1 MKGSKRLCRESPL
14 LHKHACAYK
23 LVEQEGTQH
32 LYACSDV
39 LLKRC
44 TKNTDVR
51 NKNAGTL
58 TLETLVCIKQ
68 KWEILKKDFKATVN
82 QEAELEQSLG
92 S

>member
-1 MKGSKRLCRESPL
+1 M
-14 LHKHACAYK
+14 
-23 LVEQEGTQH
+23 EQEGTQH

-39 LLKRC
+39 LLKRW
-44 TKNTDVR
+44 TKNTDAR

-58 TLETLVCIKQ
+58 RDTNLACIKQ

-92 S
+92 SWWLEDL